1 VVFDPN
7 QEFEDIYDRMG
18 RLMGLAM
25 GEPAAA
31 AQAMAWTPAA
41 DVSETEDSYV
51 IELELP
57 GVSKDNIDIQMM
69 DRELIVTGE
78 LTQTERGRLRR
89 RTRRLGRFEYRVALP
104 GDVNAEQVSAN
115 LSEGVLTVTVPKAEA
130 AKPRHVA
137 IQD

>member
-1 VVFDPN
+1 
-7 QEFEDIYDRMG
+7 
-18 RLMGLAM
+18 
-25 GEPAAA
+25 
-31 AQAMAWTPAA
+31 
-41 DVSETEDSYV
+41 
-51 IELELP
+51 
-57 GVSKDNIDIQMM
+57 MM

-89 RTRRLGRFEYRVALP
+89 RTRRLGRFEYRVMLP

-115 LSEGVLTVTVPKAEA
+115 LSEGVLTVMVPKAEA